1 MKNLKFTLL
10 AIVLLTATSASAQ
23 FSFGVRGG
31 VNMSNIQTDVQDVI
45 TSPKFGFTIG
55 AFADFDFSPD
65 MAIQSGLFFST
76 KGSRENVT
84 VAVSHPDGYFTRTDR
99 IVTNFLYL
107 QLPVHF
113 AYRIDVSPGTR
124 VVFHG
129 GPYVAYAVG
138 GSVRVNGERDR
149 NAFGCRVVQYQPFD
163 WGLGIGVGGEFERI
177 LVGIGWDFGLF
188 DISNQSNV
196 RSRNQNAF
204 LTVGYR
210 F

>member
-1 MKNLKFTLL
+1 
-10 AIVLLTATSASAQ
+10 
-23 FSFGVRGG
+23 
-31 VNMSNIQTDVQDVI
+31 MSNIQTDVQDVI
-45 TSPKFGFTIG
+45 TSPKFGFNIG
-55 AFADFDFSPD
+55 AFADFDFAHN
-65 MAIQSGLFFST
+65 MAIQSGLFFTT
-76 KGSRENVT
+76 KGSRENVR
-84 VAVSHPDGYFTRTDR
+84 VSDGMER

-107 QLPVHF
+107 QVPVHF
-113 AYRIDVSPGTR
+113 AYKIDVSPGMR

-149 NAFGCRVVQYQPFD
+149 NAFGCRVIQYQPFD

-196 RSRNQNAF
+196 RSRNQSAF

>member
-1 MKNLKFTLL
+1 MQNLKITLL

-23 FSFGVRGG
+23 FSFGVKGG
-31 VNMSNIQTDVQDVI
+31 VNMSNIQTDMQDVI
-45 TSPKFGFTIG
+45 TSPKFGFNIG
-55 AFADFDFSPD
+55 AFADFDFAHN
-65 MAIQSGLFFST
+65 MAAQSGLFFTT
-76 KGSRENVT
+76 KGSRENVR
-84 VAVSHPDGYFTRTDR
+84 VSDGMER

-107 QLPVHF
+107 QVPVHF
-113 AYRIDVSPGTR
+113 AYKIDVSPGMR

-149 NAFGCRVVQYQPFD
+149 NAFGCRVIQYQPLD

-196 RSRNQNAF
+196 RSRNQSAF